1 MAAKLAKAERVIQQ
15 GMERLVNE
23 EEREEPDWIAGLL
36 DLGQSLRVQIQVAA
50 IGGPVRSD
58 PLRAADPV
66 EENQLLESQREL
78 RTDAT
83 KRLGECV

>member
-1 MAAKLAKAERVIQQ
+1 MAAKLAEPERVIQQ

-36 DLGQSLRVQIQVAA
+36 DLGQPLRVQIQVAA

-58 PLRAADPV
+58 PLRAVAPS
-66 EENQLLESQREL
+66 EKNQLLEGQREM
-78 RTDAT
+78 RTDAAE
-83 KRLGECV
+83 RLGECV